1 VVSIAVEQILLIGFA
16 TVVGLGLG
24 ALVSW
29 LTVPRTI
36 GRLAGLPEVPPLELT
51 VPWQILAALGLGA
64 IVLLGS
70 IVVVAAASLRTV
82 SITSVLRAGEEA

>member
-1 VVSIAVEQILLIGFA
+1 
-16 TVVGLGLG
+16 
-24 ALVSW
+24 
-29 LTVPRTI
+29 
-36 GRLAGLPEVPPLELT
+36 LELT

-70 IVVVAAASLRTV
+70 IVVIAAASLRTV